1 MRPTFRVR
9 VGVPLSAVHRGIAF
23 EERSRRI
30 LQTYLS
36 MSIRRVGGASDGGI
50 DLQGWWWL
58 PPPATVSDPSAS
70 VGVLYT
76 DAGEPR
82 RRIRVIA
89 QCKAESKKMGPN
101 YVREMEGV
109 LHTLNATAAHLLAER
124 EEGLV
129 GTEPIPTVALLISQS
144 NFTRST
150 LLRAMSSP
158 LPFLLMYL
166 PPLTLGA
173 QQSEGEESEEEVED
187 QIGTAM
193 WNAALGGE
201 SGVLRGEGELRW
213 ERKIGDVGR
222 PGLWWAG
229 KKLKNWVP
237 PETKL
242 DEELDDSLQAA

>member
-1 MRPTFRVR
+1 M
-9 VGVPLSAVHRGIAF
+9 SAVHRGIAF

-58 PPPATVSDPSAS
+58 PPPANVSDSSATL
-70 VGVLYT
+70 GVLYT
-76 DAGEPR
+76 DTGEPR
-82 RRIRVIA
+82 RRVRVIA

-109 LHTLNATAAHLLAER
+109 LHTLNATAGHAVASHED
-124 EEGLV
+124 GSII
-129 GTEPIPTVALLISQS
+129 TEPIPTVALLISQS

-166 PPLTLGA
+166 PPLAPGA
-173 QQSEGEESEEEVED
+173 QRSGSEESEEEIED

-201 SGVLRGEGELRW
+201 SGLLRAEAELRW

-222 PGLWWAG
+222 PGLWWDG
-229 KKLKNWVP
+229 KKLMNWVP

-242 DEELDDSLQAA
+242 DVEMEDGLQPA